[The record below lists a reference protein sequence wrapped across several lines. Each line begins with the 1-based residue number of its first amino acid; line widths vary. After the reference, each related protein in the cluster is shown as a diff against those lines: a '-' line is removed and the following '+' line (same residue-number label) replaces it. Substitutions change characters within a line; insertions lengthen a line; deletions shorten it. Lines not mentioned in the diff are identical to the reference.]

1 MKKIVVVILLLVAMI
16 GTFFIIKNVN
26 EADSDGVIIVEVMD
40 KDENVVKTK
49 EIEFYIGDTLAEL
62 VKKNFD
68 NVVINESNYGNLIL
82 CIETVETDFT
92 TSYTSINVN
101 GEPSMVGMDQI
112 ELIDGITITFIEVV
126 LS

>member
-26 EADSDGVIIVEVMD
+26 EADSEGVIIVEVMD

-49 EIEFYIGDTLAEL
+49 EIEFYAGDTLAEL

-92 TSYTSINVN
+92 TSYISINVN